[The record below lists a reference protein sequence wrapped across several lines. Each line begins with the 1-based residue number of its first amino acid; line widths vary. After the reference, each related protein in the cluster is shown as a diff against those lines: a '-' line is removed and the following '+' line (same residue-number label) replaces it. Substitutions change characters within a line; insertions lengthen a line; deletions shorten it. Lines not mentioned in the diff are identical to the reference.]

1 MKLLVFLMVLLSA
14 PVFAQEGRVAVI
26 PFDQT
31 DGSRAAASRMAEMLA
46 GAGRDVV
53 NGGPVFEAVSQHRID
68 VPNEIASEFVGVSE
82 RIAQGGNDFF
92 YKGETQALEI
102 LSPIL
107 ELGVRNFAYLASRPD
122 LVPQYYEAGLIVL
135 RAYQGLKRPDDVKA
149 TARLLA
155 RLFPALSPSLKTAP
169 PDVLEMMRNA
179 KASVLE
185 KDGAKVGVRV
195 EGAEDCRRYLNGTP
209 VEDGSYPVASQ
220 TPVYVFVEC
229 QGRRSAVWELRLQPG
244 RNVVVPIVP
253 SYQDGFAMSDDSYQS
268 RRDAELVM
276 QAIAFWGG
284 FDEVVGLRQ
293 PTTQQ
298 NAPTLFGHL
307 REGHVTWT
315 ETRDVPA
322 FVGFVERTFD
332 VQVAAGTAAEQQ
344 PDFIG
349 WSLVGGGFLAA
360 AGGGALILVGNAK
373 AVDIKC
379 SGSAVQKPDPSD
391 CDGAQVPLS
400 ESEFESERT
409 TANALRIGGISLA
422 AAGVAAIAWGV
433 WRLLDDDAPE
443 HIEPAGGG
451 FTWQF

>member
-1 MKLLVFLMVLLSA
+1 MKFLILLIILMSG

-31 DGSRAAASRMAEMLA
+31 EGSRAAASRMAEMLA

-53 NGGPVFEAVSQHRID
+53 NGDPVFEAVSQHRID

-92 YKGETQALEI
+92 YKGEAQALEI

-107 ELGVRNFAYLASRPD
+107 ELGVRNFANLASRPD

-195 EGAEDCRRYLNGTP
+195 DGVEGCRRYLNGTP
-209 VEDGSYPVASQ
+209 VKDGSYPVASE

-253 SYQDGFAMSDDSYQS
+253 GYQDGFAMSDDSYQS

-293 PTTQQ
+293 PATQQ
-298 NAPTLFGHL
+298 TAPTLFGHL
-307 REGHVTWT
+307 RDGHVTWT

-322 FVGFVERTFD
+322 FVGFVEKTFD
-332 VQVAAGTAAEQQ
+332 VQVAAGANPESP
-344 PDFIG
+344 PDYFAR
-349 WSLVGGGFLAA
+349 SLVGGGAMAA
-360 AGGGALILVGNAK
+360 IGGGVLIFLGQNK
-373 AVDIKC
+373 AQDILC
-379 SGSAVQKPDPSD
+379 SGSAQQKPDVGD
-391 CDGAQVPLS
+391 CSGAPIPLS
-400 ESEFESERT
+400 ESEFDSERT
-409 TANALRIGGISLA
+409 KANALRISGVSLA
-422 AAGVAAIAWGV
+422 GAGVVALAWGV
-433 WRLLDDDAPE
+433 WRLVDDDVPE
-443 HIEPAGGG
+443 EIRPAGGG
-451 FTWQF
+451 ISWRF